1 MIKKGFGIKNIAEML
16 GISVSTVSRALRD
29 AHDINPETKEKVLK
43 LAKELNFKPN
53 KNAAALASGSTKN
66 IGVIIPFIT
75 NYYFSTV
82 ISGIQEAAF
91 QLGYNI
97 ILFVTND
104 EEEREKQ
111 LIENLDLASLDGLL
125 ISLSSNSSSIE
136 HFETLIDGGLPLV
149 FFDRVPNEI
158 NASKVMQSDYEGAL
172 LATSHLIRKGY
183 KRIAHLAGPESL
195 KFTQERLR
203 GFLSALKQAQM
214 PVHEEYIIHSGFS
227 SQHGY
232 ADVQQLL
239 ALEELPDAIF
249 AVNDRKAIGAIQAL
263 KDAKKLVGKEIGVVG
278 FTNDPMCTV
287 IEPNLTTVEEPAFQ
301 IGEQSC
307 ELLIKHIKNKDFE
320 PRSVLIPCRLIE
332 RDSS

>member
-82 ISGIQEAAF
+82 ISGIQEAAY

-136 HFETLIDGGLPLV
+136 HFESLINEGLPLV

-158 NASKVMQSDYEGAL
+158 NASKVMQSDFEGAF

-203 GFLSALKQAQM
+203 GYLSALKQAQI
-214 PVHEEYIIHSGFS
+214 PVYEQYIIHSGFS
-227 SQHGY
+227 PQHGY
-232 ADVQQLL
+232 ADTQQLL

-263 KDAKKLVGKEIGVVG
+263 KDAKKRVGEEVGVIG

-307 ELLIKHIKNKDFE
+307 ELLIKHIKNKQFE
-320 PRSVLIPCRLIE
+320 PRSVLIPCRLIA
-332 RDSS
+332 RDST